1 MATPEEHIEVS
12 RRFLVHADEFL
23 EAGDLPQ
30 ASEKAWGAIAQYL
43 KAAANSRGWQN
54 GTHRDFFTIKN
65 RLATETDNP
74 NRVSE
79 LFGVIRGLHQNFY
92 EPLYSQDDVRV
103 AINSA
108 REFVEML
115 ERAGV
120 MGELPTDSLNGTA
133 QDGSDGNI

>member
-1 MATPEEHIEVS
+1 MTTPSEHVTITLRLLE
-12 RRFLVHADEFL
+12 HADEQL
-23 EAGDLPQ
+23 RQGDLVQ
-30 ASEKAWGAIAQYL
+30 ASEKGWGAAAHYL
-43 KAAANSRGWQN
+43 KAVAKQRGWTN
-54 GTHRDFFTIKN
+54 SSHRDFFTIKN
-65 RLATETDNP
+65 RLAGETGNP

-115 ERAGV
+115 ERAGALR
-120 MGELPTDSLNGTA
+120 EPPTDSLNGTA
-133 QDGSDGNI
+133 QDGGDGNI